1 MVSSALAVII
11 IFIHFS
17 YLSALSMTISPFP
30 PSLLLL
36 YAFSFLLSFLPS
48 LLPSSAFFLSFL
60 LSFFLS
66 FFLPSSP
73 TSFLGFLPSFLPS
86 VFYFPWI
93 PSFLGFFFFLV
104 SFFLRLLA
112 FIRSL
117 PFYSDNR
124 GLFFVG
130 FYIFNF
136 LLWTT

>member
-48 LLPSSAFFLSFL
+48 FPPSFLPSSA
-60 LSFFLS
+60 FFLS

-104 SFFLRLLA
+104 SFFLRFLA